1 MTATATATHRA
12 YWKDQIDDL
21 RSRAAGI
28 LDAPQAA
35 ERLSARTCA
44 RCLVG
49 IVSLIS
55 RRWTVDEMQ
64 RTCAELVRCDEAW
77 ATSFGRLPLAA
88 NGLASEPTQLLTVV
102 ARALLPLAGA
112 DAVRA
117 ALSFWATE
125 NDPGVWT
132 SLVAT
137 E

>member
-1 MTATATATHRA
+1 MTAATATNA
-12 YWKDQIDDL
+12 YWRDDIDDL
-21 RSRAAGI
+21 RNRAAGI
-28 LDAPQAA
+28 LDLPQAA

-49 IVSLIS
+49 VVSLIS

-64 RTCAELVRCDEAW
+64 RTCAELARHDDAW
-77 ATSFGRLPLAA
+77 ATSFGRLPLER
-88 NGLASEPTQLLTVV
+88 NGHPSEQTLLLTVV
-102 ARALLPLAGA
+102 ARALIPLAGA

-132 SLVAT
+132 ALAAT